1 MAPDRLKQKSI
12 VIVITR
18 PGGVMDSASDFGSE
32 GCGFKSH
39 PGRYFLPV
47 NVLNF
52 IIIVKF
58 DFMRSSIPQLRLFMF
73 GKITD
78 SG

>member
-1 MAPDRLKQKSI
+1 
-12 VIVITR
+12 
-18 PGGVMDSASDFGSE
+18 
-32 GCGFKSH
+32 
-39 PGRYFLPV
+39 
-47 NVLNF
+47 
-52 IIIVKF
+52 VKF